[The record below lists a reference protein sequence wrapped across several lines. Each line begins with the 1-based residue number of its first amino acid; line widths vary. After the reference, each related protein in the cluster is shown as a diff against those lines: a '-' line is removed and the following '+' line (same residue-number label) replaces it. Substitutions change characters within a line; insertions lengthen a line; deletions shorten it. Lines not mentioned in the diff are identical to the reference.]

1 MSNWVSYF
9 KEKLSQ
15 RGHYFLQEENTDG
28 DIDFLIF
35 KSGEKGNQTSI
46 EIGILKNG
54 DLIALEFINPQTP
67 GFTKQQQ
74 EEFFYKCSYKTYGVA
89 GVEFNQI
96 NVLHFE
102 KLLKTGLRGKEVQ
115 YIRNGRIIQ
124 SDIFQYYGADE
135 RDPFGISISI
145 SKLSFFEK
153 LKNLFMRREKFY
165 DATREIE
172 LSQVFS
178 GI

>member
-9 KEKLSQ
+9 KDKLSQ
-15 RGHYFLQEENTDG
+15 KGNYFLDKEDTDG

-35 KSGEKGNQTSI
+35 KSREKGNQTSI

-89 GVEFNQI
+89 GVEFNET

-102 KLLKTGLRGKEVQ
+102 NLLKTGLRGKEVQ

-124 SDIFQYYGADE
+124 SDIFQYYGVDE
-135 RDPFGISISI
+135 RDPFGISIRI

-172 LSQVFS
+172 LSKVFS

>member
-1 MSNWVSYF
+1 MTNWISYF
-9 KEKLSQ
+9 KAKLSKT
-15 RGHYFLQEENTDG
+15 GHYFLEKETTDG

-35 KSGEKGNQTSI
+35 KSTERSNQTSI

-54 DLIALEFINPQTP
+54 DLIALEFINPNTP

-74 EEFFYKCSYKTYGVA
+74 EEFFYKCSYKTYGVS
-89 GVEFNQI
+89 GVEFNQT
-96 NVLHFE
+96 NVQHFE

-124 SDIFQYYGADE
+124 SDIFQYYGLNDS
-135 RDPFGISISI
+135 DPFGISVTI

-153 LKNLFMRREKFY
+153 LKTLFVRRDKFY

-172 LSQVFS
+172 LSKVFS

>member
-1 MSNWVSYF
+1 MSNWISYF
-9 KEKLSQ
+9 KEKLSHTN
-15 RGHYFLQEENTDG
+15 HYYLENETSDG

-35 KSGEKGNQTSI
+35 KSKERANQTSI

-54 DLIALEFINPQTP
+54 DLIALEFINPNTP

-89 GVEFNQI
+89 GVEFNQT
-96 NVLHFE
+96 NVSHFE
-102 KLLKTGLRGKEVQ
+102 RLLKTGLRGKEVQ

-124 SDIFQYYGADE
+124 SDIFQYYGFNDS
-135 RDPFGISISI
+135 DPFGISVTLSR
-145 SKLSFFEK
+145 LSFFEK
-153 LKNLFMRREKFY
+153 LKNLFMKREKFY
-165 DATREIE
+165 DSTREIE